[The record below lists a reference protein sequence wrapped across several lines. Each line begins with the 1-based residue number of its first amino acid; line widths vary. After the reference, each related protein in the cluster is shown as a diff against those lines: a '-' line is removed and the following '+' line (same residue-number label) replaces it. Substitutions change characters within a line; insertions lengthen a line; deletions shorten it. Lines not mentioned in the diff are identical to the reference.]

1 MKAALL
7 LFQVLPLITVAVD
20 VDCFDNDEALELL
33 QRRSSATAAQEGSE
47 KVILPPEGHHE
58 TVATWLLERIQKVGD
73 LAAKLDSS
81 DVIWLYGF
89 WPSLL
94 ALGLPVLASGGGLI
108 QVLAFAV
115 FWLLLRPC
123 ASMLEVIAMPNAN
136 LKESSLRALGFTAET
151 MTLAAHFYWCWG
163 LFELV
168 VRRRSLLQRLLAVSF
183 LWLLFVPIPFA
194 QIYLGRLELYNAVA
208 TALLGDVLG
217 VAFFFSLRCT
227 PSWRLI
233 QAMHLEKGGFVH
245 ENLTT
250 FWGGCSWPASQIPGR
265 CCKALEALTNPPPFV
280 HDFSEDEDFTVRRM
294 EVCTTSPKRQSAK
307 ES

>member
-1 MKAALL
+1 
-7 LFQVLPLITVAVD
+7 
-20 VDCFDNDEALELL
+20 
-33 QRRSSATAAQEGSE
+33 
-47 KVILPPEGHHE
+47 
-58 TVATWLLERIQKVGD
+58 
-73 LAAKLDSS
+73 
-81 DVIWLYGF
+81 
-89 WPSLL
+89 
-94 ALGLPVLASGGGLI
+94 
-108 QVLAFAV
+108 
-115 FWLLLRPC
+115 
-123 ASMLEVIAMPNAN
+123 
-136 LKESSLRALGFTAET
+136 

-194 QIYLGRLELYNAVA
+194 QMYLGSLELCSAVA

-250 FWGGCSWPASQIPGR
+250 FWGGCSWCRSHDPPPPGGMDESPGNLGEEVG
-265 CCKALEALTNPPPFV
+265 KLPQVLEAGSGPF
-280 HDFSEDEDFTVRRM
+280 
-294 EVCTTSPKRQSAK
+294 
-307 ES
+307 